1 MVRFEIGKYLRKM
14 GRVTDERIYEKRHL
28 AATYSPTDTLRST
41 IGAGGL
47 NYRVRH
53 GAGCTPSAITTRYLY
68 LISICST
75 IRFSMYLM
83 LLLLLMPILTLL
95 SISVTLTEQ

>member
-1 MVRFEIGKYLRKM
+1 MGKREDKKN
-14 GRVTDERIYEKRHL
+14 KRHL

-68 LISICST
+68 LISLCYYSFFNFSHASVAVDAYINSYIYFCHLDRT
-75 IRFSMYLM
+75 IKERI
-83 LLLLLMPILTLL
+83 PRI
-95 SISVTLTEQ
+95 IKKG